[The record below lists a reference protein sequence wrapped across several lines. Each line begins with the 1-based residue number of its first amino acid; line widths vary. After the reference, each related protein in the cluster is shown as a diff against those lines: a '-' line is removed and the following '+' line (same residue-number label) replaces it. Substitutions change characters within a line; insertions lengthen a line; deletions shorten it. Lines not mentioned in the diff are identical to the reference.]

1 MCKQYTIKEVSQK
14 FNLPSSTLRYYE
26 QVGILTDVERTSSG
40 QRIYLDKHINRLK
53 TICCFKR
60 TGMTIAQLQKFFLY
74 EFDEQANIDN
84 ILRLLNEQ
92 KKEMQIKIEQLEK
105 DYEHLQRKL
114 QYYSDVKY
122 TIEHNLPHPAW
133 ACYKK
138 DITK

>member
-1 MCKQYTIKEVSQK
+1 MNKQYTIKEVSQK

-26 QVGILTDVERTSSG
+26 QIGILTDVGRTPSG
-40 QRIYLDKHINRLK
+40 QRIYLEKHINRLK

-74 EFDEQANIDN
+74 EIDEQANIDG
-84 ILRLLNEQ
+84 ILTLLNEQ
-92 KKEMQIKIEQLEK
+92 KNEMQSKMEQLKK

-122 TIEHNLPHPAW
+122 NIEHNLPHPDW
-133 ACYKK
+133 AYYKR
-138 DITK
+138 DI